1 MCVWISWVSVVC
13 KWNMSGCTLTN
24 DSCSIWLWLL
34 WLPPHFVKNVLS
46 HPCTHPSVLGGSLP
60 TCLHYLWIPKPFA
73 HWYKRATKISLKTLE
88 PPQLAPFNMEKQPQY
103 AEQLP
108 KEHREVLLL
117 EKEAHLVCPWSH
129 FGPLSNF
136 VFLCLCLENKN
147 QFYLLMRIC
156 CQR

>member
-1 MCVWISWVSVVC
+1 MCVWISFHGSVLSE
-13 KWNMSGCTLTN
+13 MEQAGYTLTQITVAAF
-24 DSCSIWLWLL
+24 DSDCCDCHLI
-34 WLPPHFVKNVLS
+34 LS
-46 HPCTHPSVLGGSLP
+46 KTCPIHAPVLGGSLP

-73 HWYKRATKISLKTLE
+73 HWYKCATKISLKTLK
-88 PPQLAPFNMEKQPQY
+88 PPQLAPFIMEKQPQY

-108 KEHREVLLL
+108 KEHREVLRL
-117 EKEAHLVCPWSH
+117 EKEAHLVCLWSH